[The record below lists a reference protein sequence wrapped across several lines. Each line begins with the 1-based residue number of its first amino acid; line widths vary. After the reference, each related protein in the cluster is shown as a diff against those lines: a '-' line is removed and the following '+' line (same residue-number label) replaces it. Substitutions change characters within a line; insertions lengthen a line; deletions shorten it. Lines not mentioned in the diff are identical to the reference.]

1 MASSKTIFTL
11 DGSLCCDANMEQLT
25 NNIAS
30 IDGVEEAR
38 GSFASNRVTVSYRS
52 DSVAES
58 DIVEEIGKAG
68 VAVEDTATFD
78 VSGV

>member
-1 MASSKTIFTL
+1 MAGSKTIFTL
-11 DGSLCCDANMEQLT
+11 DGSLCCDSNMEQLT

-30 IDGVEEAR
+30 MDGVEQAR

-58 DIVEEIGKAG
+58 DITEEISNAG
-68 VAVEDTATFD
+68 ISVEDTATFD